1 MNRYG
6 KLQEIYDEAILVTL
20 ASSDDFEIIKEAG
33 LWDEIGFDSIA
44 SSIKRAIQKHVVK
57 ENSAGGYLE
66 ALGEVLLSGT
76 LFKIH
81 PVLGIAYAV
90 ANAMGVNVD
99 GIISDVLSAVKSA
112 VSGGGTL
119 SESDFD
125 SITKSAKFDTDL
137 TKIAQK
143 HRIPFIPKNESSVIA
158 RVFGNLFSRGMKT
171 KASWLA
177 KGIIIW
183 ALKTALLGAG
193 MLTATGVATDLVK
206 KLISDGGDKAPE
218 DSTEVTP
225 TVTQE
230 EGAGS
235 GYVMPKHTPNMVS
248 GPRRLRPSGA
258 GERQFKNDADNMWI
272 VPLVNQSVPD
282 TLLAWTEEIYP
293 QLSGYD
299 SIISR
304 SPAFQSTVAMLR
316 QNKSM
321 SNPDSL
327 LMPPG
332 ITSRKQVVD
341 MFAHQASKGLI

>member
-20 ASSDDFEIIKEAG
+20 ASSNDFYIIKEAG
-33 LWDEIGFDSIA
+33 LWDELGFDGIA
-44 SSIKRAIQKHVVK
+44 SSIKGLIQTHVVK
-57 ENSAGGYLE
+57 ENTTGGYID
-66 ALGEVLLSGT
+66 ALGGVLLTGA

-90 ANAMGVNVD
+90 ANAMGIDVG
-99 GIISDVLSAVKSA
+99 GIISSVFNAVKGALS
-112 VSGGGTL
+112 SGGSL
-119 SESDFD
+119 SEADFD
-125 SITKSAKFDTDL
+125 SITKSAKYDADL
-137 TKIAQK
+137 TKIAQ
-143 HRIPFIPKNESSVIA
+143 RVDVPFIPRKGAGVIA

-193 MLTATGVATDLVK
+193 LLTATGVATG
-206 KLISDGGDKAPE
+206 LIKGLIGDKK
-218 DSTEVTP
+218 TETDVP
-225 TVTQE
+225 TTEPKVE

-235 GYVMPKHTPNMVS
+235 GYIAPTPS
-248 GPRRLRPSGA
+248 AKPEQQPSRLRPSGA
-258 GERQFKNDADNMWI
+258 GEKEFKNDVDNMWI
-272 VPLVNQSVPD
+272 VPLLNRNVPD

-299 SIISR
+299 SIVSR
-304 SPAFQSTVAMLR
+304 LPAFQRAVAILRPNQST
-316 QNKSM
+316 
-321 SNPDSL
+321 SNPDSI
-327 LMPPG
+327 LMPSG

-341 MFAHQASKGLI
+341 MFAHQAAKGLI